1 MINFQ
6 THFQSRLRALA
17 YQLLIISATATAS
30 IPDTEL
36 STQEIQATLGDLTT
50 QQEQPAVP
58 AAAGNSL
65 DLTKINSSTDQRQLD
80 FSGVERAL
88 SQAQDSL
95 ATATTE
101 LAQAKAAANQALNQA
116 EAERDQARTATT
128 KLEHELA
135 QARMERDGL
144 RAQVAPASP
153 ITPDD
158 LAQEP
163 THELADNEIP
173 QDVVSIQAE

>member
-6 THFQSRLRALA
+6 NRLRALA

-30 IPDTEL
+30 IPESEL
-36 STQEIQATLGDLTT
+36 STQDIQAKLGDLTA
-50 QQEQPAVP
+50 QHESAEAP
-58 AAAGNSL
+58 AATGTGL
-65 DLTKINSSTDQRQLD
+65 DLTKINSSTDQHQLD
-80 FSGVERAL
+80 FSGVEQAL
-88 SQAQDSL
+88 SQAQSSL

-101 LAQAKAAANQALNQA
+101 LAQAKSAADQALNQA
-116 EAERDQARTATT
+116 EADRDQARAAKTQF
-128 KLEHELA
+128 EHELA
-135 QARMERDGL
+135 VVRMERDGL

-153 ITPDD
+153 ITPGD

-163 THELADNEIP
+163 THELADDEIP